1 MAFLNN
7 SGDIILDAVIT
18 DLGRDRLAKGNFKIT
33 KFALGDDEI
42 DYSLFDRTAA
52 TANRDLQILQTPV
65 LEAFTNNASSM
76 KSKLLT
82 INKRELLYLPV
93 LKINNLVGG
102 SEFSEV
108 LVSNGFV
115 VSVDS
120 ATEADFA
127 GTALTRF
134 IRGSTALNKKIIRI
148 DQGIDN
154 RNETALDPDLKE
166 TQYIIELDSRFA
178 SIVGGDGT
186 TVKTPDYIDDD
197 YIASYFL
204 SQTTDTESVMD
215 NRVSHTDVNSGQT
228 DQVIDG
234 PRGTSLK
241 FSLQSSA
248 DLQSSNYLFDALGSS
263 DSATISGLNIKKII
277 TNIIVT
283 GVSTGYSVTIPVVFA
298 KSV

>member
-42 DYSLFDRTAA
+42 DYSLFNNAAA
-52 TANRDLQILQTPV
+52 TALRDLQILQTPV

-93 LKINNLVGG
+93 LKMNDLVAG
-102 SEFSEV
+102 SEFSQA

-120 ATEADFA
+120 ATENDFS
-127 GTALTRF
+127 GTPLTRY
-134 IRGSTALNKKIIRI
+134 IKGSTISNKKIIRV

-154 RNETALDPDLKE
+154 RDESALDPDLKE

-204 SQTTDTESVMD
+204 SQTTDMESIMD
-215 NRVSHTDVNSGQT
+215 NPVNHLDVNSGQA
-228 DQVIDG
+228 DQIIDG
-234 PRGTSLK
+234 PRGTILK

-248 DLQSSNYLFDALGSS
+248 DLQSSDYLFNALGSTDTTS
-263 DSATISGLNIKKII
+263 ISGLTVKKII